1 VHLIEAFAR
10 MGGPKRFQRLV
21 FEHAIEK
28 GFDGGN
34 TTADDCNVFLY
45 AIEIKDLED
54 FRNEREK
61 MMRERTYDDH
71 ARTGYV
77 FSEMR

>member
-10 MGGPKRFQRLV
+10 MSESKRFQRLD

-28 GFDGGN
+28 WFDGEN
-34 TTADDCNVFLY
+34 TIADDYNVFFY

-54 FRNEREK
+54 FRNERKK

-71 ARTGYV
+71 ARKGCLL
-77 FSEMR
+77 